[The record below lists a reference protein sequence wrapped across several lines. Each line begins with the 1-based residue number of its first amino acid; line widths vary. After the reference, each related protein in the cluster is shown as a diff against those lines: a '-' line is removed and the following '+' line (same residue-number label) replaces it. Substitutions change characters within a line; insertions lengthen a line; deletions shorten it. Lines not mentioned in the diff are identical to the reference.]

1 MPKPTFNSVLKQEI
15 LERRDQFRSL
25 GPHLEQLHFT
35 CEEKEPITLRGYL
48 KSLENKDSFYYS
60 NEDYEYLAL
69 QLDIHSHLNQKK
81 LFKLISE
88 NPELLIIAA
97 IGFKTK
103 SEEYHENWKGWNLP
117 PYILAG
123 LTLIRDKKTKSLRI
137 QLVTHKDATNT
148 QCHESIQWIDELK
161 YTHQFEGSIRD
172 LSKIISCTEIPN
184 PLGWREYIEKALVK
198 LRSPEDNLTKVVC
211 ARTKEITL
219 DQNISNTD
227 IFDQINS
234 QSSYHFAIQSGNL
247 TFMGNTP
254 EALLTQNEDRY
265 EFDALAGTKARGLNE
280 KEDLKLENELMNSP
294 KEQFEHQQVVSFIT
308 QGLHPYGEIVTESS
322 FVLKLK
328 GLQHIKTPIKLKVK
342 EPSSELL
349 ETLINKLHPTPAVC
363 GLPKR
368 AAMNFL
374 DQEDPIERGLY
385 AGAVGILGLKQ
396 TQLCVA
402 IRSLLVDNSKASQTH
417 LTLFGGA
424 GIVADSD
431 IQAEWEETGNKIK
444 SFSPISED
452 A

>member
-1 MPKPTFNSVLKQEI
+1 MLKPTFNNVLKQEL

-25 GPHLEQLHFT
+25 GSHLEQLHFT
-35 CEEKEPITLRGYL
+35 CEEIEPITLRGYL
-48 KSLENKDSFYYS
+48 KSLENKNSFYYS

-69 QLDIHSHLNQKK
+69 QLDVHSHLDTKS
-81 LFKLISE
+81 LFELLSE
-88 NPELLIIAA
+88 NPELIIIAA

-103 SEEYHENWKGWNLP
+103 NEDYHKNWKGWNLP

-123 LTLIRDKKTKSLRI
+123 LTLIRERKTNSLRI
-137 QLVTHKDATNT
+137 QLVTHKDATDA
-148 QCHESIQWIDELK
+148 QCQKAIECIKELK
-161 YTHQFEGSIRD
+161 HTPPFKGSLRD
-172 LSKIISCTEIPN
+172 ISQIISSTEMPS
-184 PLGWREYIEKALVK
+184 PLAWREYIEKALVK
-198 LRSPEDNLTKVVC
+198 LRDQEDILTKVVC

-219 DQNISNTD
+219 DQDLSNTD

-234 QSSYHFAIQSGNL
+234 QSSYHFCIRSGNL

-254 EALLTQNEDRY
+254 EALLTQNDNHY
-265 EFDALAGTKARGLNE
+265 EFDALAGTKARGKNE
-280 KEDLKLENELMNSP
+280 QEDLELERELMSSP
-294 KEQFEHQQVVSFIT
+294 KEQFEHHQVVSFIT
-308 QGLHPYGEIVTESS
+308 EGLHPYGEIITESS

-342 EPSSELL
+342 ESSSDLL

-363 GLPKR
+363 GLPKK
-368 AAMNFL
+368 AAMDFL
-374 DQEDPIERGLY
+374 NQEDPIERGLY
-385 AGAVGILGLKQ
+385 AGAIGIIGLKQ

-402 IRSLLVDNSKASQTH
+402 IRSLLVNNNEASQTH

-431 IQAEWEETGNKIK
+431 VQAEWEETGNKIK

-452 A
+452 E